1 MTDSQQPVFNIE
13 KVYVKDASIESPNSP
28 QVFLEPAQPQVE
40 VQLQNGVQRL
50 NDALFEVVV
59 TVTVT
64 AKAGEKTLFLVEAA
78 QAGIFRIQ
86 YVPEADL
93 EPILGVG
100 CPNILF
106 PYARWSPIHQARGV
120 PAIHLQP
127 VNFEAMYAARLE
139 ARRRSRARAS
149 RSRIEVD
156 GALRSPSLQRRF
168 LSPSPREFR
177 SIGEAAV
184 VSMTHRRHARRSST
198 WRAAIS
204 RSRLFRPTVHG

>member
-86 YVPEADL
+86 HVPEADL

-106 PYARWSPIHQARGV
+106 PYAREVVADLIGRAGF

-139 ARRRSRARAS
+139 AEAQKQGP
-149 RSRIEVD
+149 RIEI
-156 GALRSPSLQRRF
+156 A
-168 LSPSPREFR
+168 
-177 SIGEAAV
+177 
-184 VSMTHRRHARRSST
+184 H
-198 WRAAIS
+198 
-204 RSRLFRPTVHG
+204 

>member
-1 MTDSQQPVFNIE
+1 MTDSQQPVFSIE
-13 KVYVKDASIESPNSP
+13 KVYVKDASIETPNSP
-28 QVFLEPAQPQVE
+28 QIFLEPTQPQVE
-40 VQLQNGVQRL
+40 VQLQNAAQQL

-64 AKAGEKTLFLVEAA
+64 AKAGDKTLFLVEAA

-86 YVPEADL
+86 HVPAADL

-106 PYARWSPIHQARGV
+106 PYAREVVADLIGRAGF

-139 ARRRSRARAS
+139 AEAQKQGP
-149 RSRIEVD
+149 RIEI
-156 GALRSPSLQRRF
+156 A
-168 LSPSPREFR
+168 
-177 SIGEAAV
+177 
-184 VSMTHRRHARRSST
+184 H
-198 WRAAIS
+198 
-204 RSRLFRPTVHG
+204 

>member
-1 MTDSQQPVFNIE
+1 MTDSQQPVFSIE
-13 KVYVKDASIESPNSP
+13 KVYVKDASIETPNSP

-40 VQLQNGVQRL
+40 VQLQNAAQQL

-64 AKAGEKTLFLVEAA
+64 AKAGDRTLFLVEAA

-86 YVPEADL
+86 NVPATDL

-106 PYARWSPIHQARGV
+106 PYAREVVADLIARAGF
-120 PAIHLQP
+120 PPIHLQP

-139 ARRRSRARAS
+139 AEAQKQGP
-149 RSRIEVD
+149 RIEI
-156 GALRSPSLQRRF
+156 A
-168 LSPSPREFR
+168 
-177 SIGEAAV
+177 
-184 VSMTHRRHARRSST
+184 H
-198 WRAAIS
+198 
-204 RSRLFRPTVHG
+204 

>member
-1 MTDSQQPVFNIE
+1 MTDSQQPVFSIE
-13 KVYVKDASIESPNSP
+13 KVYVKDASIETPNSP
-28 QVFLEPAQPQVE
+28 QVFLEPVQPQVE
-40 VQLQNGVQRL
+40 VQLQNAAQRL

-86 YVPEADL
+86 HVPETDL

-106 PYARWSPIHQARGV
+106 PYAREVVADLIGRAGF

-139 ARRRSRARAS
+139 AEAQKQGP
-149 RSRIEVD
+149 RIEI
-156 GALRSPSLQRRF
+156 A
-168 LSPSPREFR
+168 
-177 SIGEAAV
+177 
-184 VSMTHRRHARRSST
+184 H
-198 WRAAIS
+198 
-204 RSRLFRPTVHG
+204 